1 MHCQGGGGRS
11 PGSLSL
17 DALFHWK
24 ADDRECERGSKHFKY
39 VRLQIAQQARFV
51 LCFLREDYLK
61 KKKKKSLVKNKIP
74 RRHLRCFRIIPSRSS
89 SVGILSVDVRP
100 MSSYREA
107 KTMLFLKATSGR
119 DEARR

>member
-24 ADDRECERGSKHFKY
+24 ADDRECERGSK
-39 VRLQIAQQARFV
+39 QIAQQARFV

-61 KKKKKSLVKNKIP
+61 KKKNLVKNKIP

-89 SVGILSVDVRP
+89 SVGFLSGGCQADV
-100 MSSYREA
+100 E
-107 KTMLFLKATSGR
+107 L
-119 DEARR
+119 